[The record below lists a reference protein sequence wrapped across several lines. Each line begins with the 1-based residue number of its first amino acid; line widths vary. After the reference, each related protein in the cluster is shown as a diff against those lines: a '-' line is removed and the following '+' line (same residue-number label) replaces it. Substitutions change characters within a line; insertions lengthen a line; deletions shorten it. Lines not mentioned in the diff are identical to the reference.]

1 MFGKI
6 IKVAIIELM
15 LTATSVGIVIAFA
28 TI

>member
-15 LTATSVGIVIAFA
+15 LTAISVGIVIAFA

>member
-15 LTATSVGIVIAFA
+15 LTAISAGIVIAFA